1 MAEKILLLIEGEK
14 TEKSFFRELQ
24 QELSRKRCRDCFS
37 ALQYL
42 FPLPINEKL

>member
-14 TEKSFFRELQ
+14 TEKFFRELQ